1 MKPVKETIEIIAE
14 KAFVKN
20 WFNETHKLNIT
31 QPDLIQL
38 LEVATKNQLFQF
50 DGKLYEQT
58 DGVAMAHL
66 WDPLWQTHFSAPS
79 KRN

>member
-1 MKPVKETIEIIAE
+1 MIAE
-14 KAFVKN
+14 KAFVN
-20 WFNETHKLNIT
+20 NRFNETHKLNIT

-58 DGVAMAHL
+58 DGVAMGS
-66 WDPLWQTHFSAPS
+66 PLGQTHFSAPS